1 MLDAIGNGAHRVSEI
16 GGRIGRPATSLSRPL
31 ERLVGMGLIRRE
43 VPFGESEKQSRRSLY
58 RIDDPFLRLWF
69 RIVAPHRGALAAVT
83 PAGRLAIARRHWPDL
98 AAAGWEDMC
107 RLSVPRI
114 PRSEPLGRLGPRG
127 PVSRWWLGSAP
138 EWDLVAESLDGKR
151 LLLGEA
157 KWSARPVKGA
167 EVEGLARHVSQR
179 PGPELATRYRT
190 SKVARALFV
199 PAVDG
204 RPPSANGVL
213 AVTAESLLAP

>member
-1 MLDAIGNGAHRVSEI
+1 
-16 GGRIGRPATSLSRPL
+16 
-31 ERLVGMGLIRRE
+31 MGLVRRE

-83 PAGRLAIARRHWPDL
+83 ATGRLAIARRHWPGL
-98 AAAGWEDMC
+98 AAVGWEDVC

-114 PRSEPLGRLGPRG
+114 PRREPLGRLGPWG
-127 PVSRWWLGSAP
+127 PASRWWLGSAP

-167 EVEGLARHVSQR
+167 EVESLVRQVSRR
-179 PGPELATRYRT
+179 PGPELPARHRA
-190 SKVARALFV
+190 SKVVRALFV
-199 PAVDG
+199 PAVEG
-204 RPPSANGVL
+204 RPPPANGVL
-213 AVTAESLLAP
+213 VVTAESLLAP